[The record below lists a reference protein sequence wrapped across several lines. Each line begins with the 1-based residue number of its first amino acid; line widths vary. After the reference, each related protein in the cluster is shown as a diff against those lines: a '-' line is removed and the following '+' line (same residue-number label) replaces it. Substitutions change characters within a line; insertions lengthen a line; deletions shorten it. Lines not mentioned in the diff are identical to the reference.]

1 MFKYLAS
8 IPVVLSLLAATYG
21 GINYINKLNNTIDDN
36 EDAIALLQVELHNM
50 YTGFGDEID
59 NVHQIYSERTS
70 RNSNNYTEAR
80 EELVREMT
88 DMVTW
93 VGRIEAKLQAIE
105 KHLYETASDAGMR
118 ALEDQVRTNADSI
131 RQFKYDMKDL
141 ENTISGGY

>member
-8 IPVVLSLLAATYG
+8 IPVVLSLLAGAYG

-36 EDAIALLQVELHNM
+36 EDAIALLQLEIDNM
-50 YTGFGDEID
+50 YNSFGDEID

-88 DMVTW
+88 EMVTW

-105 KHLYETASDAGMR
+105 KLLYETASDAGLR

>member
-1 MFKYLAS
+1 MLKYIAS

-36 EDAIALLQVELHNM
+36 EDAIQLLQLELQNM

-59 NVHQIYSERTS
+59 NVHQIYNDRTT
-70 RNSNNYTEAR
+70 RNSDNYTAAR

-105 KHLYETASDAGMR
+105 KLLYETASDAGMR

>member
-8 IPVVLSLLAATYG
+8 IPVVLSLLAGAYG

-36 EDAIALLQVELHNM
+36 EDAIALLQLEIDNM
-50 YTGFGDEID
+50 YNSFGDEID

-93 VGRIEAKLQAIE
+93 VGRIEAKLQAIV
-105 KHLYETASDAGMR
+105 KVLYETASDAGLR

>member
-1 MFKYLAS
+1 MFKYLAY
-8 IPVVLSLLAATYG
+8 IPVVLSLLAGAYG

-36 EDAIALLQVELHNM
+36 EDAIALLQLEIDNM
-50 YTGFGDEID
+50 YNSFGDEID

-93 VGRIEAKLQAIE
+93 VGRIEAKRQAIE
-105 KHLYETASDAGMR
+105 KLLYETASDAGLR

>member
-1 MFKYLAS
+1 MLKYIAS

-36 EDAIALLQVELHNM
+36 EDAIALLQVEIQNM
-50 YTGFGDEID
+50 YNGFGDEID
-59 NVHQIYSERTS
+59 NVHQIYNDRTT
-70 RNSNNYTEAR
+70 RNSDNYTAAR

-105 KHLYETASDAGMR
+105 KLLYETASDAGLR

>member
-1 MFKYLAS
+1 MLKYIAS
-8 IPVVLSLLAATYG
+8 IPVVLSILAGAYG

-36 EDAIALLQVELHNM
+36 EDAIALLQVEIQNM
-50 YTGFGDEID
+50 YNGFGDEID
-59 NVHQIYSERTS
+59 NVHQIYNDRTT
-70 RNSNNYTEAR
+70 RNSDNYTAAR

-105 KHLYETASDAGMR
+105 KLMYETASDAGLR
-118 ALEDQVRTNADSI
+118 ALEEQVRTNADAI
-131 RQFKYDMKDL
+131 RQFKYDMKDM

>member
-1 MFKYLAS
+1 MLKYIAS
-8 IPVVLSLLAATYG
+8 IPVVLSILAGAYG

-36 EDAIALLQVELHNM
+36 EDAIALLQVEIQNM
-50 YTGFGDEID
+50 YNGFGDEID
-59 NVHQIYSERTS
+59 NVHQIYNDRTT
-70 RNSNNYTEAR
+70 RNSDNYTAAR

-105 KHLYETASDAGMR
+105 KLMYETASDAGLR
-118 ALEDQVRTNADSI
+118 ALEEQVRTNADSI
-131 RQFKYDMKDL
+131 RQFKYDMKDM

>member
-1 MFKYLAS
+1 MLKYIAS
-8 IPVVLSLLAATYG
+8 IPVVLSLLAGAYG

-36 EDAIALLQVELHNM
+36 EDAIALLQL
-50 YTGFGDEID
+50 EID
-59 NVHQIYSERTS
+59 NVHQIYNDRTT
-70 RNSNNYTEAR
+70 RNSDNYTAAR

-88 DMVTW
+88 DVVTW

-105 KHLYETASDAGMR
+105 KLMYETASDAEMR
-118 ALEDQVRTNADSI
+118 ALEEQVRTNAEAI

>member
-8 IPVVLSLLAATYG
+8 IHVVLSLLAATYG

-36 EDAIALLQVELHNM
+36 EDAIALLQLELQNM

-105 KHLYETASDAGMR
+105 KLLYETASDAGMR

>member
-1 MFKYLAS
+1 MLKYIAS
-8 IPVVLSLLAATYG
+8 IPVVLSILAGAYG

-36 EDAIALLQVELHNM
+36 EDAIALLQVEIQNM
-50 YTGFGDEID
+50 YNGFGDEID
-59 NVHQIYSERTS
+59 NVHQIYNDRKT
-70 RNSNNYTEAR
+70 RNSDNYTAAR

-105 KHLYETASDAGMR
+105 KLMYETASDAGLR
-118 ALEDQVRTNADSI
+118 ALEEQVRTNADAI
-131 RQFKYDMKDL
+131 RQFKYDMKDM

>member
-1 MFKYLAS
+1 MLKYIAS

-36 EDAIALLQVELHNM
+36 EDAIQLLQLELQNM

-59 NVHQIYSERTS
+59 NVHQIYNDRTT
-70 RNSNNYTEAR
+70 RNSDNYTAAR

-93 VGRIEAKLQAIE
+93 VGRIEAKLEAIE
-105 KHLYETASDAGMR
+105 KLLYETASDAGMR
-118 ALEDQVRTNADSI
+118 ALEDQVRTNMDSI

>member
-1 MFKYLAS
+1 MLKYIAS
-8 IPVVLSLLAATYG
+8 IPVVLSLLAGAYG

-36 EDAIALLQVELHNM
+36 EDAIALLKLEIDNM
-50 YTGFGDEID
+50 YNSFGDEID

-105 KHLYETASDAGMR
+105 KLLYETASDAGMR

>member
-1 MFKYLAS
+1 MLKYIAS
-8 IPVVLSLLAATYG
+8 IPVVLSLLAGAYG

-36 EDAIALLQVELHNM
+36 EDTIALLKLEIDNI
-50 YTGFGDEID
+50 YKGFDDEIN
-59 NVHQIYSERTS
+59 NVHQIYSERTT
-70 RNSNNYTEAR
+70 RNSDNYTAAR

-88 DMVTW
+88 DVVTW

-105 KHLYETASDAGMR
+105 KLLYETASDAGLR

>member
-1 MFKYLAS
+1 MLKYLAS
-8 IPVVLSLLAATYG
+8 IPVVLSLLAGTYG
-21 GINYINKLNNTIDDN
+21 GINYVNRLNNTIDDN
-36 EDAIALLQVELHNM
+36 EDAIALLQVEIQNM
-50 YTGFGDEID
+50 YNGFGDEID
-59 NVHQIYSERTS
+59 NIHQIYSDRTG
-70 RNSNNYTEAR
+70 RNADNYTAAR

-105 KHLYETASDAGMR
+105 KLLYETASDAGMR

>member
-1 MFKYLAS
+1 MLKYIAS

-36 EDAIALLQVELHNM
+36 EDAIALLQVEIQNM
-50 YTGFGDEID
+50 YNGFGDEID

-105 KHLYETASDAGMR
+105 KLLYETASDAGLR

>member
-8 IPVVLSLLAATYG
+8 IPVVLSLLAGAYG

-36 EDAIALLQVELHNM
+36 EDAIALLQLEIDNVYN
-50 YTGFGDEID
+50 GFGDEID
-59 NVHQIYSERTS
+59 NIHQIYSDRTK
-70 RNSNNYTEAR
+70 RNADNYTAAR
-80 EELVREMT
+80 EELVREMAE
-88 DMVTW
+88 MVAW

-105 KHLYETASDAGMR
+105 KLMYETASDAEMR
-118 ALEDQVRTNADSI
+118 AIEDQVRTNADSI

>member
-1 MFKYLAS
+1 MLKYLAS

-36 EDAIALLQVELHNM
+36 EDAIALLQLELQNM

-105 KHLYETASDAGMR
+105 KLLYETASDAGMR
-118 ALEDQVRTNADSI
+118 ALEDQVRTNMDSI

>member
-1 MFKYLAS
+1 MLKYIAS
-8 IPVVLSLLAATYG
+8 IPVVLSILAGAYG

-36 EDAIALLQVELHNM
+36 EDAIQLLQLELQNM
-50 YTGFGDEID
+50 YNGFGDEID
-59 NVHQIYSERTS
+59 NVHQIYNDRTT
-70 RNSNNYTEAR
+70 RNSDNYTAAR

-105 KHLYETASDAGMR
+105 KLLYETASDAGMR

>member
-1 MFKYLAS
+1 MLKYIAS
-8 IPVVLSLLAATYG
+8 IPVVLSILAGAYG

-36 EDAIALLQVELHNM
+36 EDAIALLQVEIQNM
-50 YTGFGDEID
+50 YNGFGDEID
-59 NVHQIYSERTS
+59 NVHQIYNDRTT
-70 RNSNNYTEAR
+70 RNSDNYTAAR

-105 KHLYETASDAGMR
+105 KLLYETASDAGLR
-118 ALEDQVRTNADSI
+118 ALEEQVRTNADSI
-131 RQFKYDMKDL
+131 RQFKYDMKDM

>member
-1 MFKYLAS
+1 MLKYIAS

-36 EDAIALLQVELHNM
+36 EDAIALLQVEIQNM
-50 YTGFGDEID
+50 YNGFGDEID

-105 KHLYETASDAGMR
+105 KLLYETASDAGLR

-131 RQFKYDMKDL
+131 RQFKYDIKDL

>member
-1 MFKYLAS
+1 MFKYIAS
-8 IPVVLSLLAATYG
+8 IPVVLSLLAGAYG
-21 GINYINKLNNTIDDN
+21 GINYVNRLNNTIDDN
-36 EDAIALLQVELHNM
+36 EDAIALLQLEIQNM
-50 YTGFGDEID
+50 YNGFGDEID

-93 VGRIEAKLQAIE
+93 VGRIEARLQAIE
-105 KHLYETASDAGMR
+105 KLLYETASDAGMR
-118 ALEDQVRTNADSI
+118 ALEDQVRTNMDSI

>member
-1 MFKYLAS
+1 MLKYIAS

-36 EDAIALLQVELHNM
+36 EDAIQLLQLELQNM

-105 KHLYETASDAGMR
+105 KLLYETASDAGLR
-118 ALEDQVRTNADSI
+118 ALEDRVRTNADSI

>member
-36 EDAIALLQVELHNM
+36 EDAIALLQLELQNM

-105 KHLYETASDAGMR
+105 KLLYETASDAGMR

>member
-1 MFKYLAS
+1 MLKYIAS

-36 EDAIALLQVELHNM
+36 EDAIQLLQLELQNM
-50 YTGFGDEID
+50 YNGFGDEID
-59 NVHQIYSERTS
+59 NVHQIYNDRTT
-70 RNSNNYTEAR
+70 RNSDNYTAAR

-88 DMVTW
+88 DVVTW

-105 KHLYETASDAGMR
+105 KLLYETASDAGLR

>member
-1 MFKYLAS
+1 MLKYLAS
-8 IPVVLSLLAATYG
+8 IPVVLSLLAGTYG

-36 EDAIALLQVELHNM
+36 EDAIALLKVEIDNV
-50 YTGFGDEID
+50 YKGFGDEID
-59 NVHQIYSERTS
+59 NIHQIYSDRTK
-70 RNSNNYTEAR
+70 RNSDNYTAAR

-105 KHLYETASDAGMR
+105 KLLYETASDAGMR
-118 ALEDQVRTNADSI
+118 ALEDQVRTNMDSI

>member
-1 MFKYLAS
+1 MLKYIAS

-36 EDAIALLQVELHNM
+36 EDAIQLLQLELQNM

-105 KHLYETASDAGMR
+105 KLLYETASDAGMR
-118 ALEDQVRTNADSI
+118 ALEDQVRTNMDSI
-131 RQFKYDMKDL
+131 RQFKYDMIDL